1 MSRKPASTI
10 AHKPDV
16 APSIESWI
24 AGANQNQEAAPP
36 VSAVQPAGQPASQQA
51 SMEATRMLSVRI
63 PAGLHQRLR
72 VHSVSE
78 GHQIQDIVSMLL
90 AKYLAEQAELKN

>member
-10 AHKPDV
+10 APKPDV
-16 APSIESWI
+16 SPSLESWI
-24 AGANQNQEAAPP
+24 TGANQNKESAPP
-36 VSAVQPAGQPASQQA
+36 VSAVQPASQPAGQQA
-51 SMEATRMLSVRI
+51 SIEATRMLSVRI

-78 GHQIQDIVSMLL
+78 GHQIQDIVNMLL
-90 AKYLAEQAELKN
+90 AKYLEEQAEQKG

>member
-10 AHKPDV
+10 APKPAV
-16 APSIESWI
+16 SPALESWI
-24 AGANQNQEAAPP
+24 SGANQNHESAAP

-51 SMEATRMLSVRI
+51 NMEATRMLSVRI

-78 GHQIQDIVSMLL
+78 GLQIQDIVSSLL
-90 AKYLAEQAELKN
+90 TKYLEEQSERKS